1 MAKNDGNLWIIF
13 LSCFYFFAFAFSITG
28 NCFVLSLCYKRR
40 GSSSLRWFIA
50 NLAIADLAFALLSI
64 LDAISFLWTWVGGQ
78 VTCKIQGFWIE
89 ACYTTSIMTLVLI
102 SFQRIKAVLH
112 PFNARLSNAEGAKRK
127 VVALWIGSLVV
138 CSPLLYAY
146 QVTLDLSGQIICTN
160 KPFGDLGR
168 QIYYSIHAVCFFMV
182 PLMYMIYA
190 QTAIFLALRSSRRA
204 FATSYTNRHRKV
216 AKTLAALTLAFI
228 ICWSPFMIVRTLM
241 YFHLLSEGLVWRASQ
256 LLVKLKTV
264 LDSILYAIYG
274 ENLNLRQ
281 YLRRIITRLTFRQAS
296 TGASAVRQRR
306 MHEQSDRKSSGSTR
320 KIYHTKLTVL
330 YTSSV

>member
-1 MAKNDGNLWIIF
+1 M
-13 LSCFYFFAFAFSITG
+13 
-28 NCFVLSLCYKRR
+28 LSLCYKRR

-50 NLAIADLAFALLSI
+50 NLAIADLTFALLSI
-64 LDAISFLWTWVGGQ
+64 LDIISFLWTWVGGQ
-78 VTCKIQGFWIE
+78 VTCKIQCFWIE

-127 VVALWIGSLVV
+127 VVALWIGSFVV
-138 CSPLLYAY
+138 CSPLLYAC

-160 KPFGDLGR
+160 KPFGYLER
-168 QIYYSIHAVCFFMV
+168 QIYYSIHAVCFFIV

-190 QTAIFLALRSSRRA
+190 QTAVFLALIRSSRRV

-241 YFHLLSEGLVWRASQ
+241 YFHLLSEGLVWRASRLSF
-256 LLVKLKTV
+256 LLC
-264 LDSILYAIYG
+264 
-274 ENLNLRQ
+274 
-281 YLRRIITRLTFRQAS
+281 
-296 TGASAVRQRR
+296 
-306 MHEQSDRKSSGSTR
+306 
-320 KIYHTKLTVL
+320 
-330 YTSSV
+330 